1 MLVGGIL
8 AMNHLTNDDKERLL
22 SQMRKMDY
30 VTSYDMMQRKG
41 TMYQVKNRQ
50 PRKMLKI
57 RNCYCEKKFRDGFY
71 ELVSHYIC
79 LLYTSPSPRDA

>member
-1 MLVGGIL
+1 MLVGCIL

-41 TMYQVKNRQ
+41 TMYQVMNYY
-50 PRKMLKI
+50 LFI
-57 RNCYCEKKFRDGFY
+57 
-71 ELVSHYIC
+71 YIINV
-79 LLYTSPSPRDA
+79 LAV